1 MTASIPKIQVFNKKN
16 PRVPTPGMAGKIAV
30 IGAFDSTETE
40 PIFID
45 NLDDAYTEL
54 GTDTT
59 YNGVKVLDKLFY
71 GADGIIAV
79 NITTKTGSGSNIT
92 VNKEITTTNLTN
104 ALAKIKNE
112 RFDMLFIAD
121 VLTDT
126 FLPIITT
133 FTDERYL
140 NKLPVG
146 YVGCVSGAN
155 ASAYTTTAALN
166 SDACYG
172 LLTQSFSINDNSIT
186 MLESAAYYCGVI
198 AATNIGAS
206 MTAKQVSNVTGLGTS
221 YTFEDGDLGKTLV
234 GLGYTVINCYDRE
247 NKIYEVV
254 NSEQFNGYDLYI
266 NRVRDYVIREF
277 ALHDFLG
284 ERNRNVALSE
294 IQQEIDRV
302 KKRCVKTLDLL
313 VDIEYNLV
321 RKNSKCVDINITKL
335 LFDDIITEI
344 DVYITIE
351 VQ

>member
-1 MTASIPKIQVFNKKN
+1 MTASIPKIQVYNKKN
-16 PRVPTPGMAGKIAV
+16 PRVPVPGMAGRIAV
-30 IGAFDSTETE
+30 IGAFKITDTD
-40 PIFID
+40 PIFCTD
-45 NLDDAYTEL
+45 LDDAYDKL
-54 GTDTT
+54 GNDDTF
-59 YNGVKVLDKLFY
+59 NGCKVLDKLFY

-79 NITTKTGSGSNIT
+79 NVSTKSGDTWTKTID
-92 VNKEITTTNLTN
+92 TTNLTS
-104 ALAKIKNE
+104 ALAKIKKE

-121 VLTDT
+121 VLTDS

-140 NKLPVG
+140 NKLPIG
-146 YVGCVSGAN
+146 YVGCVNGAN

-172 LLTQSFSINDNSIT
+172 LLTQAFSINDNSIT
-186 MLESAAYYCGVI
+186 MLESAAYYCGVL
-198 AATNIGAS
+198 AGTNIGNS
-206 MTAKQVSNVTGLGTS
+206 MTSKQVPDVTALGTS
-221 YTFEDGDLGKTLV
+221 YTFETGDLGTTLV
-234 GLGYTVINCYDRE
+234 GLGYTILNCYDRE
-247 NKIYEVV
+247 NKIFEVV

-284 ERNRNVALSE
+284 ERNNTATYSE

-302 KKRCVKTLDLL
+302 KNRCCKSLDLL

-321 RKNSKCVDINITKL
+321 RKSSKCVDINITKL

>member
-1 MTASIPKIQVFNKKN
+1 MTAIVPKIQVYNKKN
-16 PRVPTPGMAGKIAV
+16 PKVPTPGMAGRIAV

-40 PIFID
+40 PLFIE
-45 NLDDAYTEL
+45 NLDDAYEQL
-54 GTDTT
+54 GTDKTT
-59 YNGVKVLDKLFY
+59 YKGVAVLDKLFY

-79 NITTKTGSGSNIT
+79 NVTEKSGST
-92 VNKEITTTNLTN
+92 VTTDITTTNLTA
-104 ALAKIKNE
+104 ALAKIKKE
-112 RFDMLFIAD
+112 RFDMLFVAD

-140 NKLPVG
+140 NKLPIG
-146 YVGCVSGAN
+146 YIGCVTGAD
-155 ASAYTTTAALN
+155 ASAYTATAALN

-172 LLTQSFSINDNSIT
+172 LLTQSFSINDNTLT
-186 MLESAAYYCGVI
+186 MLESAAYYCGVV
-198 AATNIGAS
+198 ASTNIGAS
-206 MTAKQVSNVTGLGTS
+206 MTAKQVPDVTALGTT
-221 YTFEDGDLGKTLV
+221 YTFETGDLGKTLV
-234 GLGYTVINCYDRE
+234 GLGYTVLNCYDRE
-247 NKIYEVV
+247 NRIYEVV

-284 ERNRNVALSE
+284 ERNRTATYSE

-302 KKRCVKTLDLL
+302 KNRCVKSLDLL
-313 VDIEYNLV
+313 ADIEYHLV
-321 RKNSKCVDINITKL
+321 KKSTKCVDINITKL

>member
-1 MTASIPKIQVFNKKN
+1 MTAIVPKIQVYNKKN
-16 PRVPTPGMAGKIAV
+16 PKVPTPGMAGRIAV

-40 PIFID
+40 PLFIE
-45 NLDDAYTEL
+45 NLDDAYEQL
-54 GTDTT
+54 GTDKTT
-59 YNGVKVLDKLFY
+59 YKGVAVLDKLFY

-79 NITTKTGSGSNIT
+79 NVTEKSGST
-92 VNKEITTTNLTN
+92 VTTDITTTNLTA
-104 ALAKIKNE
+104 ALAKIKKE
-112 RFDMLFIAD
+112 RFDMLFVAD
-121 VLTDT
+121 VLTDA

-140 NKLPVG
+140 NKLPIG
-146 YVGCVSGAN
+146 YIGCVTGAD
-155 ASAYTTTAALN
+155 ASAYTATAALN

-172 LLTQSFSINDNSIT
+172 LLTQSFSINDNTLT
-186 MLESAAYYCGVI
+186 MLESAAYYCGVV
-198 AATNIGAS
+198 ASTNIGAS
-206 MTAKQVSNVTGLGTS
+206 MTAKQVPDVTALGTT
-221 YTFEDGDLGKTLV
+221 YTFETGDLGKTLV
-234 GLGYTVINCYDRE
+234 GLGYTVLNCYDRE
-247 NKIYEVV
+247 NRIYEVV

-284 ERNRNVALSE
+284 ERNRTATYSE

-302 KKRCVKTLDLL
+302 KNRCVKSLDLL
-313 VDIEYNLV
+313 ADIEYHLV
-321 RKNSKCVDINITKL
+321 KKSTKCVDINITKL

>member
-16 PRVPTPGMAGKIAV
+16 PKVSTPGMAGKIAV
-30 IGAFDSTETE
+30 IGAFDSTSTD

-45 NLDDAYTEL
+45 NLDDAYDQL
-54 GTDTT
+54 GTDTST
-59 YNGVKVLDKLFY
+59 YKGVAVLDKLFY
-71 GADGIIAV
+71 GAEGIIAV
-79 NITTKTGSGSNIT
+79 NVTEKSGQTVTTDITTS
-92 VNKEITTTNLTN
+92 NLTS
-104 ALAKIKNE
+104 ALAKIKKE
-112 RFDMLFIAD
+112 RFDMLFVAD
-121 VLTDT
+121 VLTDS

-140 NKLPVG
+140 NKLPIG
-146 YVGCVSGAN
+146 YIGCVTGAD

-172 LLTQSFSINDNSIT
+172 LLTQSFSINDNSVT
-186 MLESAAYYCGVI
+186 MLEAAAYYCGVV
-198 AATNIGAS
+198 ASTNIGAS
-206 MTAKQVSNVTGLGTS
+206 MTAKQVPNVTALGTT
-221 YTFEDGDLGKTLV
+221 YTFETGDLGKTLV
-234 GLGYTVINCYDRE
+234 GLGYTVLNCYDRE
-247 NKIYEVV
+247 NEIYEVV

-284 ERNRNVALSE
+284 ERNRNATFSE

-302 KKRCVKTLDLL
+302 KTRCVKSLDLL

-321 RKNSKCVDINITKL
+321 RKSSKCVDINITKL

>member
-1 MTASIPKIQVFNKKN
+1 MTAIVPKIQVYNKKN
-16 PRVPTPGMAGKIAV
+16 PKVPTPGMAGRIAV

-40 PIFID
+40 PLFIE
-45 NLDDAYTEL
+45 NLDDAYEQL
-54 GTDTT
+54 GTDKTT
-59 YNGVKVLDKLFY
+59 YKGVAVLDKLFY

-79 NITTKTGSGSNIT
+79 NVTEKSGST
-92 VNKEITTTNLTN
+92 VTTDITTTNLTA
-104 ALAKIKNE
+104 ALAKIKKE
-112 RFDMLFIAD
+112 RFDMLFVAD

-140 NKLPVG
+140 NKLPIG
-146 YVGCVSGAN
+146 YIGCVTGAD
-155 ASAYTTTAALN
+155 ASAYTATAALN

-172 LLTQSFSINDNSIT
+172 LLTQSFSINDNTLT
-186 MLESAAYYCGVI
+186 MLESAAYYCGVV
-198 AATNIGAS
+198 ASTNIGAS
-206 MTAKQVSNVTGLGTS
+206 MTAKQVPDVTALGTT
-221 YTFEDGDLGKTLV
+221 YTFETGDLGKTLV
-234 GLGYTVINCYDRE
+234 GLGYTVLNCYDRE
-247 NKIYEVV
+247 NRIYEVV

-284 ERNRNVALSE
+284 ERNRTATYSE

-302 KKRCVKTLDLL
+302 KTRCVKSLDLL
-313 VDIEYNLV
+313 ADIEYHLV
-321 RKNSKCVDINITKL
+321 KKSTKCVDINITKL

>member
-16 PRVPTPGMAGKIAV
+16 PKVPTPGMAGKIAV
-30 IGAFDSTETE
+30 IGAFDSTATD

-45 NLDDAYTEL
+45 NLDDAYREL

-59 YNGVKVLDKLFY
+59 YKGVAVLDKLFY

-79 NITTKTGSGSNIT
+79 NVTTESGQT
-92 VNKEITTTNLTN
+92 VTTDITTTNLTN
-104 ALAKIKNE
+104 ALSKIKKE
-112 RFDMLFIAD
+112 RFDMLFVAD
-121 VLTDT
+121 VLTDS

-140 NKLPVG
+140 NKLPIG
-146 YVGCVSGAN
+146 YIGCVTGAD
-155 ASAYTTTAALN
+155 ATAYTTTAALN

-186 MLESAAYYCGVI
+186 MLESAAYYCGVV
-198 AATNIGAS
+198 ASTNIGAS
-206 MTAKQVSNVTGLGTS
+206 MTAKQVPDVTALGTA
-221 YTFEDGDLGKTLV
+221 YTFENGDLGKTLV
-234 GLGYTVINCYDRE
+234 GLGYTILNCYDRE
-247 NKIYEVV
+247 NSIYEVV

-284 ERNRNVALSE
+284 ERNRNATYSE

-302 KKRCVKTLDLL
+302 KNRCVKSLDLL

-321 RKNSKCVDINITKL
+321 KKSTKCVDINITKL

>member
-1 MTASIPKIQVFNKKN
+1 MTAIVPKIQVYNKKN
-16 PRVPTPGMAGKIAV
+16 PKVPTPGMAGRIAV

-40 PIFID
+40 PLFIE
-45 NLDDAYTEL
+45 NLDDAYEQL
-54 GTDTT
+54 GTDKTT
-59 YNGVKVLDKLFY
+59 YKGVAVLDKLFY

-79 NITTKTGSGSNIT
+79 NVTEKSGST
-92 VNKEITTTNLTN
+92 VTTDITTTNLTA
-104 ALAKIKNE
+104 ALAKIKKE
-112 RFDMLFIAD
+112 RFDMLFVAD
-121 VLTDT
+121 VLTDA

-140 NKLPVG
+140 NKLPIG
-146 YVGCVSGAN
+146 YIGCVTGTEQT
-155 ASAYTTTAALN
+155 YPTTAALN

-172 LLTQSFSINDNSIT
+172 LLTQSFSINDNSVT
-186 MLESAAYYCGVI
+186 MLEAAAYYCGVV
-198 AATNIGAS
+198 AGTNIGAS
-206 MTAKQVSNVTGLGTS
+206 MTAKQVPNVTALGTS
-221 YTFEDGDLGKTLV
+221 YTFETGDLGKRLV
-234 GLGYTVINCYDRE
+234 GLGYTILNCYDRE

-284 ERNRNVALSE
+284 ERNRNATFSE

-302 KKRCVKTLDLL
+302 KTRCVKSLDLL

-321 RKNSKCVDINITKL
+321 KKSSKCVDINITKL